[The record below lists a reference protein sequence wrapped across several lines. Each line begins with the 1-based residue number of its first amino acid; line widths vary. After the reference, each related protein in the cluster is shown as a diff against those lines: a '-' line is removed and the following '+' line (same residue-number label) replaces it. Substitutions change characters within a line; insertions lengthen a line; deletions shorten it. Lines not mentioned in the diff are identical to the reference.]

1 MIKIWIDHA
10 DGDDVEKNKNI
21 TQNFFINNNLF
32 KTAITK
38 IFNIE
43 YEDDF

>member
-1 MIKIWIDHA
+1 MIKIWIDIF
-10 DGDDVEKNKNI
+10 DGTDKEENENI
-21 TQNFFINNNLF
+21 TRNLFINNNLS
-32 KTAITK
+32 KTAIIK